1 MMMIP
6 ATMLLAKN
14 SWLMPRRIALIA
26 PSMLFAAA
34 ASAAERSVVAT
45 SPWVTWAAAGT
56 TSVLTRPLAKFS
68 APMRKISVMKLNAS
82 VKGGTAHAP
91 RNTLASA
98 ACRIVEKAAPTTI
111 QTITRMSQSGAR
123 NSDSPAPTRTP
134 LKPKS
139 PARIAPRSIPSASA
153 AAVDVTRP
161 RMPANASQTS
171 PTAIAT
177 RMARPV
183 TGLFMKQTW
192 PTPRRHEST
201 KSSTGLPLGA
211 LRPTRASSR

>member
-1 MMMIP
+1 
-6 ATMLLAKN
+6 MLLAKN

-34 ASAAERSVVAT
+34 ALAAERSVVAT

-68 APMRKISVMKLNAS
+68 APMRKISVMKLNAR

-98 ACRIVEKAAPTTI
+98 ACRIVENAPTTI

-139 PARIAPRSIPSASA
+139 PARIAPRSIPRKSA
-153 AAVDVTRP
+153 
-161 RMPANASQTS
+161 
-171 PTAIAT
+171 
-177 RMARPV
+177 
-183 TGLFMKQTW
+183 
-192 PTPRRHEST
+192 TPST
-201 KSSTGLPLGA
+201 
-211 LRPTRASSR
+211 